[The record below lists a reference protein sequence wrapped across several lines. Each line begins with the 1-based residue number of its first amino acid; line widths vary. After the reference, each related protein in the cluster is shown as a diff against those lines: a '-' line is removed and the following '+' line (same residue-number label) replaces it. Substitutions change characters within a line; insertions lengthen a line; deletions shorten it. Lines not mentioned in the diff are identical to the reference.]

1 LLLLPEGF
9 PAIFPD
15 PELFLK
21 DMANVRTQSKE
32 EVPTRKMPGKVAGP
46 GEPLI
51 TSPSHL
57 TLGHG
62 SHALPFPHR
71 AHSTEHIL
79 DAQWMAGPFLSF
91 YTCLAGYTH
100 NLASLRVCFLLPGK
114 WLPGGCFWVVVKV
127 SGRVSM
133 SPVNR
138 VFERETLII
147 QFWVL
152 PGELELVT

>member
-1 LLLLPEGF
+1 MLLLPEGF

-32 EVPTRKMPGKVAGP
+32 EVPTRKMPGEVAGP

-62 SHALPFPHR
+62 SHALPFPYR

-91 YTCLAGYTH
+91 YACLAGYTH
-100 NLASLRVCFLLPGK
+100 NLASLRVLPPS
-114 WLPGGCFWVVVKV
+114 WEMASRCCFWVVVKV
-127 SGRVSM
+127 NGRVSM
-133 SPVNR
+133 SPVKR

-147 QFWVL
+147 QFWIL
-152 PGELELVT
+152 PGELEPVT